1 MFQPEF
7 TIARW
12 QTSVITSIEWARSVQ
27 PRFEPDQRFDNF
39 TTGLRIFQ
47 SAREAT

>member
-7 TIARW
+7 TIARR
-12 QTSVITSIEWARSVQ
+12 QTSAITRTDWARSVWL
-27 PRFEPDQRFDNF
+27 RFGLGKSFDNF

-47 SAREAT
+47 SPREAT

>member
-7 TIARW
+7 TIARR
-12 QTSVITSIEWARSVQ
+12 QSSAITRIEWARSVWL
-27 PRFEPDQRFDNF
+27 RVEPDQSFDNF

>member
-7 TIARW
+7 TIAKR
-12 QTSVITSIEWARSVQ
+12 QASAITRLESARSVRF
-27 PRFEPDQRFDNF
+27 RFEPGQSFDNF
-39 TTGLRIFQ
+39 TTGFWIFQ